1 MGGLSCAFA
10 RSHGIKTLWALQDGT
25 VTCMDQRSHISI
37 TKGGIKSGAWGY
49 EPMTGSVRKTSRDL
63 GLVIAEMRY
72 AYDMHNSLYWITW
85 TCLLLIQQTYSTFFT
100 WSFVDQSMRDVYLL
114 PQNMSNIR
122 LVWWYNLFFL
132 VSPIIQEFN
141 SHRLGVLVGLYNLCT
156 IEKDSL
162 PLESGKTMRPPL
174 LARWPFQNLNIWT
187 PIQPFF

>member
-1 MGGLSCAFA
+1 MHMICITPCIESLEHVSY
-10 RSHGIKTLWALQDGT
+10 SSNI
-25 VTCMDQRSHISI
+25 HIQHF
-37 TKGGIKSGAWGY
+37 
-49 EPMTGSVRKTSRDL
+49 SRD
-63 GLVIAEMRY
+63 
-72 AYDMHNSLYWITW
+72 H
-85 TCLLLIQQTYSTFFT
+85 
-100 WSFVDQSMRDVYLL
+100 FVDQSMRDVYLL

-174 LARWPFQNLNIWT
+174 LAR
-187 PIQPFF
+187 